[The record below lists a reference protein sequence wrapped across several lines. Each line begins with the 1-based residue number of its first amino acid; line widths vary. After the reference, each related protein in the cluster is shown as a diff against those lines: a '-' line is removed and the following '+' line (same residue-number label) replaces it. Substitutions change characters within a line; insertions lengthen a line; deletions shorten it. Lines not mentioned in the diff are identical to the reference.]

1 MLASWITL
9 RVIPWIKA
17 RTNRQQQEYLLSTI
31 RILVFA
37 AEQIYGAGKG
47 STKYQYV
54 EDELKARGLEVDAA
68 AIEAAVREMNLLDSW
83 ETSFK
88 YEPDDGIDDEY
99 DDSEVAKHAETE

>member
-1 MLASWITL
+1 M
-9 RVIPWIKA
+9 
-17 RTNRQQQEYLLSTI
+17 STI

-54 EDELKARGLEVDAA
+54 EDELKARGLEIDAA

-83 ETSFK
+83 EASFE

-99 DDSEVAKHAETE
+99 DDSEVSEHGEAK